1 MGRIVAQRGD
11 VCHPAAVAPS
21 PRRTIVAWT
30 LYDFANSAFAAIVLA
45 TIYPAYY
52 ANAVV
57 GNADGRGD
65 FWWGLAVS
73 TSMVLVAVTSPL
85 FGGIADHAG
94 VRKPFFVWLSLASVA
109 TTALMATVGPG
120 DVAWGF
126 ALAVIGVVTFEAA
139 FVYYNAYLP
148 RIAQPEI
155 LGRVS
160 AAGFAVGYVGSL
172 VAFVAAYP
180 FAAAK
185 AYGGCFLVAAAQFA
199 IFSVPA
205 FIILPPDERHAVP
218 FGTALARGVR
228 EVQATLREIL
238 GDPARLQM
246 RRFLTAYLIYEDGV
260 NTVVTFA
267 AVFAAKTL
275 GFSFEEII
283 GLFILVQLSALVGS
297 TAWARPTDRLG
308 PRLVVRVTL
317 VQWTLVTVLAY
328 FVQAKWHF
336 WVVAVLAGT
345 GLGAVQAAS
354 RTFMATL
361 IPAGREAAFFGFY
374 SLVGKT
380 GAVMGP
386 LVFGG
391 VSWLL
396 AGNQRAAIVAVGL
409 FFVVGL
415 VLLARVRAGGPT
427 AGARPA

>member
-1 MGRIVAQRGD
+1 MSA
-11 VCHPAAVAPS
+11 S
-21 PRRTIVAWT
+21 LRRTIVAWV
-30 LYDFANSAFAAIVLA
+30 LYDFGNSAFAAIVLA

-52 ANAVV
+52 ANLVV

-73 TSMVLVAVTSPL
+73 VAMVLGALTSPL

-94 VRKPFFVWLSLASVA
+94 ARKRFLVWFSLASVA
-109 TTALMATVGPG
+109 ATALLATVGAG
-120 DVAWGF
+120 EVVWGF
-126 ALAVIGVVTFEAA
+126 AVAVAAIVTFEAA
-139 FVYYNAYLP
+139 FVYYNSYLP
-148 RIAQPEI
+148 RIAPPEA

-160 AAGFAVGYVGSL
+160 AAGFAVGYAGSL
-172 VAFVAAYP
+172 VAFLAAYP

-185 AYGGCFLVAAAQFA
+185 AYWGCFLVAAGQFA
-199 IFSVPA
+199 IFAVPA
-205 FIILPPDERHAVP
+205 FLVLPPDARQPVPLPTAV
-218 FGTALARGVR
+218 ARGAR
-228 EVQATLREIL
+228 ETLATLREIL
-238 GDPARLQM
+238 RDPRRLEM
-246 RRFLTAYLIYEDGV
+246 RRFLTAYLVYEDGV
-260 NTVVTFA
+260 NTVVAFA
-267 AVFAAKTL
+267 GVFAAKTL

-283 GLFILVQLSALVGS
+283 GLFMLVQVTALIGS
-297 TAWARPTDRLG
+297 TGWARATDRLG

-317 VQWTLVTVLAY
+317 LQWALVTVLAY
-328 FVQAKWHF
+328 FVQTKWHF

-361 IPAGREAAFFGFY
+361 IPRGREAEFFGFY

-415 VLLARVRAGGPT
+415 ALLSRVRAGGPT
-427 AGARPA
+427 IARHP

>member
-1 MGRIVAQRGD
+1 V
-11 VCHPAAVAPS
+11 PAS
-21 PRRTIVAWT
+21 PRRTIVAWA

-73 TSMVLVAVTSPL
+73 TSMVIVALTSPL

-94 VRKPFFVWLSLASVA
+94 VRKPFLVWLSLASVTA
-109 TTALMATVGPG
+109 TALMATVGPG
-120 DVAWGF
+120 QTLWGF
-126 ALAVIGVVTFEAA
+126 TLAVAGIVTFEAA
-139 FVYYNAYLP
+139 FVYYNSYLP
-148 RIAQPEI
+148 RIAPLAS

-160 AAGFAVGYVGSL
+160 AIGFAVGYAGSL

-180 FAAAK
+180 FAAART
-185 AYGGCFLVAAAQFA
+185 YGGCFLVAAAQFA
-199 IFSVPA
+199 LFALPA
-205 FIILPPDERHAVP
+205 FVVLPPDARRAVP
-218 FGTALARGVR
+218 FAAALARGVR
-228 EVQATLREIL
+228 DVRATLREIL
-238 GDPARLQM
+238 RDPDRLQM
-246 RRFLTAYLIYEDGV
+246 RRFLTAYLVYEDGV

-283 GLFILVQLSALVGS
+283 GLFILVQVSALVGS
-297 TAWARPTDRLG
+297 MAWARTTDRLG

-317 VQWTLVTVLAY
+317 VQWTLVTVLAF

-396 AGNQRAAIVAVGL
+396 SGNQRAAIVAVGL

-415 VLLARVRAGGPT
+415 ALLARVRAGGPT
-427 AGARPA
+427 GAAAAA